1 MRQKIL
7 KFLRVPASYYQLVLV
22 VVNQRDCFSDATF
35 YDLSCYLPTST
46 TMEEDDNGGFLVQQ
60 ALANNRRQKAG
71 RSKGQPNF
79 KID

>member
-1 MRQKIL
+1 
-7 KFLRVPASYYQLVLV
+7 
-22 VVNQRDCFSDATF
+22 
-35 YDLSCYLPTST
+35 
-46 TMEEDDNGGFLVQQ
+46 MEEDDNGGFLVQQ